1 MQITRIRAL
10 RGPNLWTRST
20 AIEAIVQCAPEEHDI
35 SQLPGLEDRLRAR
48 FPQIGALQPQGAGQS
63 VSLADVLEDGGLA
76 DALAAMQQAQERVSE
91 AIRFGASKDEI
102 AKLMQELRQA
112 MQEYNA
118 EVLVRGGD
126 MTVLEGQMYA
136 RTVVLK
142 FESVA
147 QARAF
152 YDSETYRKARELRK
166 DAAIANIA
174 IVEGI

>member
-1 MQITRIRAL
+1 MNKPAYIIF
-10 RGPNLWTRST
+10 NVNV
-20 AIEAIVQCAPEEHDI
+20 INPEQYDAY
-35 SQLPGLEDRLRAR
+35 R
-48 FPQIGALQPQGAGQS
+48 
-63 VSLADVLEDGGLA
+63 VLSG
-76 DALAAMQQAQERVSE
+76 
-91 AIRFGASKDEI
+91 
-102 AKLMQELRQA
+102 QA

-174 IVEGI
+174 IIEGI

>member
-1 MQITRIRAL
+1 MNTPAYIIFNVNVT
-10 RGPNLWTRST
+10 N
-20 AIEAIVQCAPEEHDI
+20 PEQYDAY
-35 SQLPGLEDRLRAR
+35 R
-48 FPQIGALQPQGAGQS
+48 
-63 VSLADVLEDGGLA
+63 VLSG
-76 DALAAMQQAQERVSE
+76 
-91 AIRFGASKDEI
+91 
-102 AKLMQELRQA
+102 QA

-126 MTVLEGQMYA
+126 MTVLEGQMYT

>member
-1 MQITRIRAL
+1 MNKPAYIIFNVNVT
-10 RGPNLWTRST
+10 N
-20 AIEAIVQCAPEEHDI
+20 PEQYDAY
-35 SQLPGLEDRLRAR
+35 R
-48 FPQIGALQPQGAGQS
+48 
-63 VSLADVLEDGGLA
+63 VLSG
-76 DALAAMQQAQERVSE
+76 
-91 AIRFGASKDEI
+91 
-102 AKLMQELRQA
+102 QA

-126 MTVLEGQMYA
+126 MTVLEGQMYT

-142 FESVA
+142 FEGVA

-174 IVEGI
+174 IVEGV

>member
-1 MQITRIRAL
+1 MNKPAYIIFNVNVT
-10 RGPNLWTRST
+10 T
-20 AIEAIVQCAPEEHDI
+20 PEQYDAY
-35 SQLPGLEDRLRAR
+35 R
-48 FPQIGALQPQGAGQS
+48 
-63 VSLADVLEDGGLA
+63 VLSG
-76 DALAAMQQAQERVSE
+76 
-91 AIRFGASKDEI
+91 
-102 AKLMQELRQA
+102 QA

-126 MTVLEGQMYA
+126 MTVLEGQMYT

>member
-1 MQITRIRAL
+1 MNNPAYIIFNVNVT
-10 RGPNLWTRST
+10 N
-20 AIEAIVQCAPEEHDI
+20 PEQYDAY
-35 SQLPGLEDRLRAR
+35 R
-48 FPQIGALQPQGAGQS
+48 
-63 VSLADVLEDGGLA
+63 VLSG
-76 DALAAMQQAQERVSE
+76 
-91 AIRFGASKDEI
+91 
-102 AKLMQELRQA
+102 QA

-126 MTVLEGQMYA
+126 MTVLEGQMYT

>member
-1 MQITRIRAL
+1 MTKPAYIIFNVNVT
-10 RGPNLWTRST
+10 N
-20 AIEAIVQCAPEEHDI
+20 PEQYDAY
-35 SQLPGLEDRLRAR
+35 R
-48 FPQIGALQPQGAGQS
+48 
-63 VSLADVLEDGGLA
+63 VLSG
-76 DALAAMQQAQERVSE
+76 
-91 AIRFGASKDEI
+91 
-102 AKLMQELRQA
+102 QA

-118 EVLVRGGD
+118 EVLVRGGE

-136 RTVVLK
+136 RTVILK

-152 YDSETYRKARELRK
+152 YESETYRKGRELRK

>member
-1 MQITRIRAL
+1 MSKPAYIIFNVNVT
-10 RGPNLWTRST
+10 N
-20 AIEAIVQCAPEEHDI
+20 PEQYDAY
-35 SQLPGLEDRLRAR
+35 R
-48 FPQIGALQPQGAGQS
+48 
-63 VSLADVLEDGGLA
+63 VLSG
-76 DALAAMQQAQERVSE
+76 
-91 AIRFGASKDEI
+91 
-102 AKLMQELRQA
+102 QA

-126 MTVLEGQMYA
+126 MTVLEGQMYT

>member
-1 MQITRIRAL
+1 MNKPAYIIFNVNVT
-10 RGPNLWTRST
+10 N
-20 AIEAIVQCAPEEHDI
+20 PEQYDAY
-35 SQLPGLEDRLRAR
+35 R
-48 FPQIGALQPQGAGQS
+48 
-63 VSLADVLEDGGLA
+63 VLSG
-76 DALAAMQQAQERVSE
+76 
-91 AIRFGASKDEI
+91 
-102 AKLMQELRQA
+102 QA

-126 MTVLEGQMYA
+126 MTVLEGQLYA

-142 FESVA
+142 WESVA

>member
-1 MQITRIRAL
+1 MSKPAYIIFNVNVT
-10 RGPNLWTRST
+10 N
-20 AIEAIVQCAPEEHDI
+20 PEQYDAY
-35 SQLPGLEDRLRAR
+35 R
-48 FPQIGALQPQGAGQS
+48 
-63 VSLADVLEDGGLA
+63 VLSG
-76 DALAAMQQAQERVSE
+76 
-91 AIRFGASKDEI
+91 
-102 AKLMQELRQA
+102 QA

>member
-1 MQITRIRAL
+1 MNKPTYIIFNVNVT
-10 RGPNLWTRST
+10 N
-20 AIEAIVQCAPEEHDI
+20 PEQYDAY
-35 SQLPGLEDRLRAR
+35 R
-48 FPQIGALQPQGAGQS
+48 
-63 VSLADVLEDGGLA
+63 VLSG
-76 DALAAMQQAQERVSE
+76 
-91 AIRFGASKDEI
+91 
-102 AKLMQELRQA
+102 QA

-126 MTVLEGQMYA
+126 MTVLEGQMYT

-174 IVEGI
+174 IVEGV

>member
-1 MQITRIRAL
+1 MNKPAYIIF
-10 RGPNLWTRST
+10 NVNV
-20 AIEAIVQCAPEEHDI
+20 INPEQYDAY
-35 SQLPGLEDRLRAR
+35 R
-48 FPQIGALQPQGAGQS
+48 
-63 VSLADVLEDGGLA
+63 VLSG
-76 DALAAMQQAQERVSE
+76 
-91 AIRFGASKDEI
+91 
-102 AKLMQELRQA
+102 QA

-126 MTVLEGQMYA
+126 MTVLEGQMYT

>member
-1 MQITRIRAL
+1 MSKPAYIIFNVNVT
-10 RGPNLWTRST
+10 N
-20 AIEAIVQCAPEEHDI
+20 PEQYDAY
-35 SQLPGLEDRLRAR
+35 R
-48 FPQIGALQPQGAGQS
+48 
-63 VSLADVLEDGGLA
+63 VLSG
-76 DALAAMQQAQERVSE
+76 
-91 AIRFGASKDEI
+91 
-102 AKLMQELRQA
+102 QA

-174 IVEGI
+174 IVEGV